1 MHILLAALMV
11 FAWAGSAGA
20 EVRTKAVQ
28 YRQGEAVLEGYLAY
42 DDAIKGQRPGVL
54 VIHEWKG
61 LGPYE
66 ERRARQLAE
75 LGYVAF
81 ALDIYGKGVRA
92 KDTHEAAA
100 LAGIYRKDRGLMRAR
115 AQAGLEVLKSQELAD
130 PGRVAAI
137 GYCFGGMAVLELA
150 RSGADVEGVVSFH
163 GKLNTP
169 DPKDAENIKGKVLIL
184 HGADDRSVPPEE
196 IAAFED
202 EMRRAGV
209 DWLMISYGGAVHSF
223 TNPASG
229 DDPSRGVAYNERAD
243 HRSWEAMKLFF
254 AEIFR

>member
-1 MHILLAALMV
+1 MLAALMV

>member
-1 MHILLAALMV
+1 MLAALMV

-20 EVRTKAVQ
+20 EVRTKALE
-28 YRQGEAVLEGYLAY
+28 YRHGDTTLEGYLAY
-42 DDAIKGQRPGVL
+42 DDAVKGKRPGVL

-66 ERRARQLAE
+66 ESRARQLAE

-81 ALDIYGKGVRA
+81 ALDIYGKGIRA
-92 KDTHEAAA
+92 KDRKEAAA
-100 LAGIYRKDRGLMRAR
+100 LAGTYRKDRGLMRERAR
-115 AQAGLEVLKSQELAD
+115 AGLEVLKGQELVDA
-130 PGRVAAI
+130 GRVAAI
-137 GYCFGGMAVLELA
+137 GYCFGGQAVLELA
-150 RSGADVEGVVSFH
+150 RSGAEVKGVVSFH

-169 DPKDAENIKGKVLIL
+169 DAEDAENIKGKVLVL

-196 IAAFED
+196 IAAFEN
-202 EMRRAGV
+202 EMRQAGV
-209 DWLMISYGGAVHSF
+209 DWQMIFYGGAVHSF

-243 HRSWEAMKLFF
+243 RRSWEAMKLFF